1 MTTGSSVYSTSI
13 HHFEP
18 YTEDFSVPAPST
30 YTAVE
35 APKGEFGVFLSSELS
50 GTCCR
55 WQVSLGLVKPSPTT
69 FDEVFQCMFDYID
82 RLFSMV
88 RPRKLLY
95 MAIDGVAPR
104 AKMNQQRSRRFR
116 AAKDAADAAAEE
128 EKLREEFEREGRKLP
143 PKQVSQVFD
152 SNVITP
158 GTQFMATLSV
168 SLQYYIHLRINHDPG
183 WKKIK
188 VVLSDANVPGEGEH
202 KIMSYIRQQ
211 RNLTGHDPNMRH
223 CLYGLDADL
232 IMLGLATHEV
242 HFSILREVSAK
253 LHYMD
258 RHFSLPMLIRRF

>member
-18 YTEDFSVPAPST
+18 YTEGFSVPAPST
-30 YTAVE
+30 YTTVE
-35 APKGEFGVFLSSELS
+35 APKGEFGVFL
-50 GTCCR
+50 
-55 WQVSLGLVKPSPTT
+55 VSNGSNRPYRRKIRAPDFAHSQGL
-69 FDEVFQCMFDYID
+69 D
-82 RLFSMV
+82 SMSKHHMPADV
-88 RPRKLLY
+88 VTI
-95 MAIDGVAPR
+95 IDGVAPR